1 MSRPLAAAS
10 RLAAALLL
18 AATASGGEGATPRTA
33 FDSPGPSAAAPA
45 AAESAAAE
53 SAAAESAAAES
64 AAGESTSRDEAGG
77 DATERF
83 LAALTSVRSD
93 APGTKEAE
101 ERLRRCAQA
110 LADELGRPDVVDV
123 ADYYL
128 GLAPSQRREGWLLE
142 ARFDVL
148 RERALGLAGSGR

>member
-33 FDSPGPSAAAPA
+33 FDPPGSAAAATNA

-53 SAAAESAAAES
+53 SAAAESAAGESAAGES

-93 APGTKEAE
+93 DPGTKEAE
-101 ERLRRCAQA
+101 ERLRRCARS
-110 LADELGRPDVVDV
+110 LAEELGRPD
-123 ADYYL
+123 
-128 GLAPSQRREGWLLE
+128 
-142 ARFDVL
+142 
-148 RERALGLAGSGR
+148 